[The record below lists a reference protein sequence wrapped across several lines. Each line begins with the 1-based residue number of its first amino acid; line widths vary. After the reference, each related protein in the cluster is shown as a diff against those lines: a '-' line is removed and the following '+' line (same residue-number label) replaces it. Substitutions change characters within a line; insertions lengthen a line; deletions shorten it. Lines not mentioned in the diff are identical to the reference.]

1 MNNSIKRIAILLC
14 AVPMLLTS
22 CLKDQDDVFD
32 ESSSSRMQQTLAN
45 TKEILKGAANG
56 WVIDYYAGI
65 DAAYGGYAF
74 AVKFDEQTCTAS
86 SERIPDAC
94 TSYYKLTTDNGP
106 VLTFD
111 TYNEVLHDMATPSM
125 NKYEGMNSD
134 FEFLILSATPEMI
147 VLKGKKTQNIMRMFP
162 LSMPASEYISKVRE
176 MADEVVFSTAKG
188 IIDGKEVEA
197 TFDVDNRHVDFLS
210 TETSDFSYSVPFT
223 YTDKGIRLQSFIGD
237 GVSAFDSFSFD
248 SETTRL
254 MAFNV
259 GGQVIV
265 MDCFRPENWREYST
279 FEGAYTLYTASGN
292 FSVSLVPSEDGTSYL
307 MKGLNSKFDI
317 LCNYS
322 KGRGALTISTQFIG
336 EEDGVQIQLALLDPD
351 GSYLSWS
358 PEVGLVISANTKV
371 ENEFVIASNGY
382 EDFVSGG
389 IILWCF
395 QNGDALDGSGVRDF
409 FSSHRS
415 WLMSGNYFLDGMSRM
430 VKNN

>member
-86 SERIPDAC
+86 SERKPEAC

-111 TYNEVLHDMATPSM
+111 TYNEVLHDMATPSK

-134 FEFLILSATPEMI
+134 FEFLVLSATPEMI

-162 LSMPASEYISKVRE
+162 LSIPASEYISKVRE

-188 IIDGKEVEA
+188 LIGGKEVEA
-197 TFDVDNRHVDFLS
+197 KFDVDNRQVKFVTAEPADS
-210 TETSDFSYSVPFT
+210 ISIPFT
-223 YTDKGIRLQSFIGD
+223 YTDNGIRLQSFIGE
-237 GVSAFDSFSFD
+237 GSNAFDRFSFD
-248 SETTRL
+248 SENTRL
-254 MAFNV
+254 MALNA
-259 GGQVIV
+259 GGQVIS
-265 MDCFRPENWREYST
+265 MDCFRPDNWRDYAT
-279 FEGAYTLYTASGN
+279 FVGEYTLYTAGGN
-292 FSVSLVPSEDGTSYL
+292 YSVSLVPSEDGTSYL

-322 KGRGALTISTQFIG
+322 KGRGALTISTQLIG
-336 EEDGVQIQLALLDPD
+336 EEDGVQIQLALLDTD

-358 PEVGLVISANTKV
+358 PEVGLVISANVK
-371 ENEFVIASNGY
+371 NEKEYIVTSNGY

-389 IILWCF
+389 LILWCF
-395 QNGDALDGSGVRDF
+395 QNGESLGGADVRDF
-409 FSSHRS
+409 FSSHKS
-415 WLMSGNYFLDGMSRM
+415 WLISGDYVLDGMTRM
-430 VKNN
+430 VKK